1 MTTVEKLAR
10 AMLRQ
15 EQSREP
21 LAWELPEPKWTVGD
35 LDSYGFMDNAA
46 AALKA
51 LLEPSEGMLDVG
63 EEKFPEYS
71 NNDHSDREYAKTW
84 FTAMINHAIQE
95 HEG

>member
-1 MTTVEKLAR
+1 MTPVEKMAR

-51 LLEPSEGMLDVG
+51 LLEPSEGMVEAG
-63 EEKFPEYS
+63 EEAS
-71 NNDHSDREYAKTW
+71 GMVAWDHIDVRLRDA